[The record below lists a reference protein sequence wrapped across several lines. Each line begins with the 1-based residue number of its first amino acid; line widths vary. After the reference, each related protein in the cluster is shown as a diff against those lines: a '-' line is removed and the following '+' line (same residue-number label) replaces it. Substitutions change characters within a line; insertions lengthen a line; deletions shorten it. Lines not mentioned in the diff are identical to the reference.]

1 MESIKKVS
9 IVVPVFRNEGSLT
22 QTYEQLVSLFE
33 KCLNKYALEIIFVND
48 GSDDLSLEIL
58 KDLREHDG
66 RIKIISF
73 TRNFGQVHAVT
84 AGYLYSTGDVICA
97 ISADLQDPIS
107 LIQKMVES
115 CEEGAEIAICYRIE
129 REDDLLAKLF
139 SKIAYSILRL
149 SIPKMPSGGF
159 DYVMLRRR
167 VMDTINQFGSKTRFY
182 QSDILWSGYL
192 LKMIP
197 YTRKKRLHGKSQHSF
212 WKKFK
217 IFLDALL
224 DASYLPIRFVSFV
237 GAAISLLGFGYSI
250 LVILAWIQNKTPF
263 SGYAPIIISV
273 LVVGGLNIL
282 LVGVIGEYIWRIYEE
297 VRKKPGYIIDKI
309 YD

>member
-1 MESIKKVS
+1 MDPIKKVS
-9 IVVPVFRNEGSLT
+9 IVVPVYRNEDSLL
-22 QTYEQLVSLFE
+22 QTYQQLSALFKHE
-33 KCLNKYALEIIFVND
+33 LIRYDAEIIFVND
-48 GSDDLSLEIL
+48 GSDDGSLELL
-58 KDLREHDG
+58 KDIKTQDS

-84 AGYLYSTGDVICA
+84 AGYLHSTGDVITT
-97 ISADLQDPIS
+97 ISADLQDPID
-107 LIQKMVES
+107 LIGNMVE
-115 CEEGAEIAICYRIE
+115 CCQEGAEIAICYRIE
-129 REDDLLAKLF
+129 REDDFFSVLF
-139 SKIAYSILRL
+139 SKIAYSILQL
-149 SIPKMPSGGF
+149 SVPNMPSGGF

-167 VMDTINQFGSKTRFY
+167 AMDTINQFGSKTRFY

-192 LKMIP
+192 VKMIP
-197 YTRKKRLHGKSQHSF
+197 YKRKKRVHGKSQHSF

-224 DASYLPIRFVSFV
+224 DTSYLPIRLVSFIGV
-237 GAAISLLGFGYSI
+237 IISLLGFIYSI
-250 LVILAWIQNKTPF
+250 LVVLAWAQNKTPF

-297 VRKKPGYIIDKI
+297 VRKKPGYLIDKI